1 MDTFTSHSPEETAAL
16 GEHWGRAARPGWVL
30 GLSGELGVGKT
41 QLVKG
46 LARGLGISAV
56 VRSPTFALVHEYPG
70 GRMPLLHLD
79 FYRLATP
86 AEIVGAGLEE
96 YLYAPAGITVAEW
109 IERWLEGVPSRTA
122 AVSGLPARF
131 RWVRLEQISETERRI
146 GYEDFG
152 A

>member
-1 MDTFTSHSPEETAAL
+1 MATFTSHSPEETAAL
-16 GEHWGRAARPGWVL
+16 GERWGREAQPGWVL

-46 LARGLGISAV
+46 LARGLGIPAV
-56 VRSPTFALVHEYPG
+56 VRSPTFALVHEYAG

-96 YLYAPAGITVAEW
+96 YLEAPTGITVAEW
-109 IERWLEGVPSRTA
+109 IERWLKGTPGDMSTVQR
-122 AVSGLPARF
+122 LPASF
-131 RWVRLEQISETERRI
+131 RWVRLEQVSETERRI
-146 GYEDFG
+146 TYEDFG